1 MFYLRN
7 RIFPKIPIILAENI
21 RRRKKPST
29 RDEGGPGRGWMGL
42 LDEHHQIL
50 AGRPEEL
57 WIGDAQHILLVD
69 IGGEGVA
76 ARGVHGEDARRLG
89 VELDFLVD
97 ADVNLGKV
105 VLVEVRLQHLAI
117 LHDMLFLEFLLGA
130 EDKPCGVELLVLV
143 ADGLRLLLG
152 VGLQVLDIV
161 VEVVYLL
168 VELGDVYILGVE
180 FGLEPLQLLRL
191 VVELLGEVANGL
203 AQLVAVEAALAQLL
217 LQTLHE
223 LTVAGHGIGYK
234 LDVLLNLR
242 RLVGAF
248 ALAGYAQSVFSLID
262 GAQPFLDFIERTHHV
277 IDFTVALGDDALQ
290 RVVLFHIYQ
299 VRR

>member
-1 MFYLRN
+1 MYLQRY
-7 RIFPKIPIILAENI
+7 RIFPEIPIILAENI

-29 RDEGGPGRGWMGL
+29 RDEGGPWCGCMGL

-57 WIGDAQHILLVD
+57 RIGNAQHILLVD

-76 ARGVHGEDARRLG
+76 ARGVHGEDACRLG

-97 ADVNLGKV
+97 TDVNLGKV
-105 VLVEVRLQHLAI
+105 VLVEVGLQHLAI

-130 EDKPCGVELLVLV
+130 EDKPCGVELLILV
-143 ADGLRLLLG
+143 ADGLGLLLG

-168 VELGDVYILGVE
+168 VEFGDVYILGVE
-180 FGLEPLQLLRL
+180 FGLESLQLLRL
-191 VVELLGEVANGL
+191 VVELLGKVADGL

-262 GAQPFLDFIERTHHV
+262 GAQPFLDFIERAHHI

-290 RVVLFHIYQ
+290 RVVLFHICQ